1 MKLLKLKNITR
12 NYTNVYGIFDINMT
26 INKGEFVLL
35 TGPSGAGKTTLLKM
49 IYLGEKPDKG
59 LVILDGISSK
69 RVTSNKIA
77 KLRRKCGIIFQD
89 FKLFHDRT
97 VFQNLEFILRVT
109 GCPRKLIKSKIIK
122 VLLRVGLQAKTH
134 EKPEVLSGG
143 EQQRVAIARAI
154 INEPKI
160 ILADE
165 PFRNLDWETANE
177 IFELLL
183 KINQNGTA
191 VILTTHDKSILGRNV
206 FREIILDEGRIIED
220 YNGFTD

>member
-1 MKLLKLKNITR
+1 
-12 NYTNVYGIFDINMT
+12 MT
-26 INKGEFVLL
+26 VNKGEFVLL

-59 LVILDGISSK
+59 LVVLDGISSK
-69 RVTSNKIA
+69 RVTANKIA
-77 KLRRKCGIIFQD
+77 KLRRKCGIVFQD

-97 VFQNLEFILRVT
+97 VFQNLEFVLLVT

-122 VLLRVGLQAKTH
+122 VLLRVGLQAKIH
-134 EKPEVLSGG
+134 D
-143 EQQRVAIARAI
+143 

-191 VILTTHDKSILGRNV
+191 VILTTHDKLILGRNV
-206 FREIILDEGRIIED
+206 FREIIMEEGRIIED
-220 YNGFTD
+220 YNGFAG